1 MDCPAGTKTSGRCR
15 QVAVSAGS
23 TEPNGKF
30 YYVLPEASILRAE
43 VSLLHGFKRLPSSSR
58 GLFVA

>member
-1 MDCPAGTKTSGRCR
+1 MDCPAGTKTSGRR
-15 QVAVSAGS
+15 GEVAVSAGS

-30 YYVLPEASILRAE
+30 NCVLPGASILRAE
-43 VSLLHGFKRLPSSSR
+43 VSLLHGSR